1 MGRRQRRNRKNNNEE
16 TKQDPSQ
23 RNHQDNNKPRELK
36 KQQLREEYTELAL
49 RPPNNSQII
58 LVAEADSEE
67 LAYSYYNLTT
77 FEKYG
82 LSEEDF
88 KLLVNTLNEGMKKY
102 QEEMNR
108 AKKYLKFSLLSLIL
122 FPSCFYVSHVINESF
137 RRFIVFLVL
146 LN

>member
-1 MGRRQRRNRKNNNEE
+1 MGRRQRKNRKNNNDMEE
-16 TKQDPSQ
+16 TKQESIQ
-23 RNHQDNNKPRELK
+23 QNQKNNKPPKRRELK

-58 LVAEADSEE
+58 QVAEADSEE

-122 FPSCFYVSHVINESF
+122 FPSF
-137 RRFIVFLVL
+137 RMWSTNRSKTP
-146 LN
+146 